1 MDQGYG
7 RPITAGNGDAHARP
21 IVDVR
26 IDDREA
32 QRSFD
37 LITPQ
42 L

>member
-26 IDDREA
+26 IDDA
-32 QRSFD
+32 QTWFCMGT
-37 LITPQ
+37 LIG
-42 L
+42 